1 MAIASYALTALAF
14 HFRDYLGL
22 ADSPQGF
29 ILSSASC
36 LKSSASRLNACGG
49 NLQLANR
56 NLQPITYNR
65 SDDAVVAAVDGD
77 LSAGGCAEGGAAE
90 FDDDTGHDPARYLGA
105 ENVISFIGV
114 DR

>member
-1 MAIASYALTALAF
+1 MRVIQSVDKEKAPHTMSPCSPRPRKRGSAPRPLCASKCVRLA
-14 HFRDYLGL
+14 
-22 ADSPQGF
+22 
-29 ILSSASC
+29 
-36 LKSSASRLNACGG
+36 
-49 NLQLANR
+49 
-56 NLQPITYNR
+56 LQPITYNR